1 MSFRIN
7 TNITSLSSNNSTERT
22 NKKLTASLEH
32 LSSGLRINK
41 AADDA
46 SGMTVANSLRSQ
58 ASSLEQSIA
67 SGNDAIGVLQTA
79 DYAMAEQIEIIDTIR
94 VKAIQ
99 AANDFHTRDSR
110 LAIHQDI
117 MRLLEEFDNIANTT
131 TFNGHKLLNGN
142 FSNKNF
148 QMGAYS
154 NEIISITIPRAD
166 SKAVGHLSF
175 ATSSPLMYENTNDFA
190 RAEWTFTLNYG
201 TIGNEK
207 LEFNFTGQDL
217 LTQGFK
223 YITDRVNAAHVETG
237 IRASARSDLA
247 TPVRILG
254 SRFFGPVDLSIN
266 GYQILSNA
274 TVQADDA
281 DSFVLNAINAQSSFT
296 GVTATIDSGT
306 GRMML
311 NSHKGL
317 PIYIKTNNNGA
328 RGALGLS
335 FTDPTSAAGNPQF
348 LNDVLV
354 LGELTFSKYGSI
366 PISYSITP
374 ANDIAK
380 NQKGVVSTG
389 ISDDGKTKFE
399 DSTTPHKAAIN
410 LHDFLTEP
418 MSGSLSKAMGHGV
431 VGTQGSNVT
440 QEPGVLTYN
449 GSQTLIDI
457 AVVALGDLDRIRSD
471 IGSIQNQ
478 ITATINNISVTHLNI
493 KAAES
498 QIRDVDFA
506 NEVAQFNKQNILS
519 QSGSYASA
527 QANQIQ
533 QAIIRLLQ

>member
-175 ATSSPLMYENTNDFA
+175 ATSSPLMYENTTDFA
-190 RAEWTFTLNYG
+190 KAEWTFTLNYG

-247 TPVRILG
+247 TPIHILG
-254 SRFFGPVDLSIN
+254 SKYSGPVNLSIN

-274 TVQADDA
+274 AVQTDDA
-281 DSFVLNAINAQSSFT
+281 DSFVLNAINSQSSLT

-317 PIYIKTNNNGA
+317 PIYIKTNDNGA

-374 ANDIAK
+374 ANEIAK

>member
-46 SGMTVANSLRSQ
+46 SGMTVADSLRSQ

-67 SGNDAIGVLQTA
+67 SGNDAIGILQTA

-175 ATSSPLMYENTNDFA
+175 ATSSPLMYENTTDFA
-190 RAEWTFTLNYG
+190 KAEWTFTLNHG

-223 YITDRVNAAHVETG
+223 YITDRVNAVHVETG

-247 TPVRILG
+247 TPVPILG
-254 SRFFGPVDLSIN
+254 QLISGPVDLSIN

-274 TVQADDA
+274 TVQNRDA
-281 DSFVLNAINAQSSFT
+281 DGLVLNAINSQSSLT
-296 GVTATIDSGT
+296 GVTATIDN

-311 NSHKGL
+311 TSHKGL
-317 PIYIKTNNNGA
+317 PIYIKTNESGA
-328 RGALGLS
+328 KGALGLQFS
-335 FTDPTSAAGNPQF
+335 DPAAGANPTSF
-348 LNDVLV
+348 LSDVLV
-354 LGELTFSKYGSI
+354 LGELTFSKQGSI
-366 PISYSITP
+366 PTSYSITP
-374 ANDIAK
+374 VNDIAK
-380 NQKGVVSTG
+380 KQKGVVSTG

-399 DSTTPHKAAIN
+399 DNQTPHKAAVN

-418 MSGSLSKAMGHGV
+418 MSVTLAKAMGHGV

-471 IGSIQNQ
+471 IGSMQNQ

>member
-46 SGMTVANSLRSQ
+46 SGMTVADSLRSQ

-67 SGNDAIGVLQTA
+67 SGNDAIGILQTA
-79 DYAMAEQIEIIDTIR
+79 DYAMAEQIEIVDTIR

-175 ATSSPLMYENTNDFA
+175 ATSSPLMYENTTDFA
-190 RAEWTFTLNYG
+190 EAEWTFTLNYG
-201 TIGNEK
+201 TINEK

-223 YITDRVNAAHVETG
+223 YITDRVNAVHVETG

-247 TPVRILG
+247 TPVPILG
-254 SRFFGPVDLSIN
+254 SGFFGPVDLSIN

-274 TVQADDA
+274 TIQKDDA
-281 DSFVLNAINAQSSFT
+281 DDMVLNAINSQSSLT
-296 GVTATIDSGT
+296 GVTATIDSD

-311 NSHKGL
+311 NSHNGL
-317 PIYIKTNNNGA
+317 PIYIKTNDNGA
-328 RGALGLS
+328 KGALGLS
-335 FTDPTSAAGNPQF
+335 FTDPTDATKF

-354 LGELTFSKYGSI
+354 LGELTFSKHGSI
-366 PISYSITP
+366 PTSYSIKP
-374 ANDIAK
+374 ANKIAES
-380 NQKGVVSTG
+380 QKGVVSTG
-389 ISDDGKTKFE
+389 ISDDGKTRFE
-399 DSTTPHKAAIN
+399 DSTTPHKAAVN

-418 MSGSLSKAMGHGV
+418 MSGTLSKAMGHGV

-449 GSQTLIDI
+449 GSQTLIDV

>member
-67 SGNDAIGVLQTA
+67 SGNDAIGILQTA

-166 SKAVGHLSF
+166 SKSVGHLSF
-175 ATSSPLMYENTNDFA
+175 ATSSPLMYENTTDFA
-190 RAEWTFTLNYG
+190 KAEWTFTLNHG
-201 TIGNEK
+201 TINEK
-207 LEFNFTGQDL
+207 VEFNFTGQDL
-217 LTQGFK
+217 LTQGLK
-223 YITDRVNAAHVETG
+223 YITDRVNAVHVETG
-237 IRASARSDLA
+237 IRASAKSGLT
-247 TPVRILG
+247 TPVPVLG
-254 SRFFGPVDLSIN
+254 STLIPGPVDLSIN
-266 GYQILSNA
+266 GYQILNNA
-274 TVQADDA
+274 TVQNRDTDG
-281 DSFVLNAINAQSSFT
+281 SVINAINSQSSLT
-296 GVTATIDSGT
+296 GVTATMDN

-311 NSHKGL
+311 TSHKGL
-317 PIYIKTNNNGA
+317 PIYIKTNESGA
-328 RGALGLS
+328 KGALGLS
-335 FTDPTSAAGNPQF
+335 FRDSATAANPRI

-354 LGELTFSKYGSI
+354 LGELTFSKRGSI
-366 PISYSITP
+366 TTSYSIKP
-374 ANDIAK
+374 ASKIAES
-380 NQKGVVSTG
+380 QKGVFSDG
-389 ISDDGKTKFE
+389 ISKDEKTKFE
-399 DSTTPHKAAIN
+399 DNTTPHKSAIN

-418 MSGSLSKAMGHGV
+418 MSGTLSKAMGHGV

>member
-67 SGNDAIGVLQTA
+67 SGNDAIGILQTA

-166 SKAVGHLSF
+166 SKSVGHLSF
-175 ATSSPLMYENTNDFA
+175 ATSSPLMYENTTDFA
-190 RAEWTFTLNYG
+190 KAEWTFTLNYG
-201 TIGNEK
+201 TINEK

-223 YITDRVNAAHVETG
+223 YITDRVNAVHVETG
-237 IRASARSDLA
+237 IRASAKSGLT
-247 TPVRILG
+247 TPVPVLG
-254 SRFFGPVDLSIN
+254 STLIPGPVDLSIN
-266 GYQILSNA
+266 GYQILNNA
-274 TVQADDA
+274 TVQNRDTDG
-281 DSFVLNAINAQSSFT
+281 SVINAINSQSSLT
-296 GVTATIDSGT
+296 GVTATMDSS
-306 GRMML
+306 GRMVL
-311 NSHKGL
+311 TSHNDL
-317 PIYIKTNNNGA
+317 PIYIKTNDNGA
-328 RGALGLS
+328 KGALGLS
-335 FTDPTSAAGNPQF
+335 FRDSATAANPRI

-354 LGELTFSKYGSI
+354 LGELTFSKHGSI
-366 PISYSITP
+366 PTSYSIKP
-374 ANDIAK
+374 ANKIAESR
-380 NQKGVVSTG
+380 KGV
-389 ISDDGKTKFE
+389 ISATIPGEGKTRFE
-399 DSTTPHKAAIN
+399 DNTTPHKSAVN

>member
-281 DSFVLNAINAQSSFT
+281 DSFVLNAINAQSSLT

-311 NSHKGL
+311 NSHKNL
-317 PIYIKTNNNGA
+317 PIHIKTSDAGA
-328 RGALGLS
+328 KGALGLS
-335 FTDPTSAAGNPQF
+335 FNDTSKTKT
-348 LNDVLV
+348 LNDVLL
-354 LGELTFSKYGSI
+354 LGELTFSKQGSI
-366 PISYSITP
+366 PTSYSIKP
-374 ANDIAK
+374 ANKIAES
-380 NQKGVVSTG
+380 QKGVVSTG
-389 ISDDGKTKFE
+389 ISDNGKTKFE

-533 QAIIRLLQ
+533 QTIIRLLQ

>member
-46 SGMTVANSLRSQ
+46 SGMTVADSLRSQ

-67 SGNDAIGVLQTA
+67 SGNDAIGILQTA
-79 DYAMAEQIEIIDTIR
+79 DYAMAEQIEIVDTIR

-175 ATSSPLMYENTNDFA
+175 ATSSPLMYENTTDFA
-190 RAEWTFTLNYG
+190 KAEWTFTLNHG
-201 TIGNEK
+201 TINEK
-207 LEFNFTGQDL
+207 VEFNFTGQDL

-223 YITDRVNAAHVETG
+223 YITDRVNAVHVETG

-247 TPVRILG
+247 TPVPILG
-254 SRFFGPVDLSIN
+254 QLIPGPVNLSIN

-274 TVQADDA
+274 TVQKDDA
-281 DSFVLNAINAQSSFT
+281 DGMLLNAINSQSSLT
-296 GVTATIDSGT
+296 GVTATIDNGT

-311 NSHKGL
+311 NSHNGL
-317 PIYIKTNNNGA
+317 PIYIKTNDNGA
-328 RGALGLS
+328 KGALGLS
-335 FTDPTSAAGNPQF
+335 FTDPANATKF

-366 PISYSITP
+366 PTSYSIKP
-374 ANDIAK
+374 ANKIAES
-380 NQKGVVSTG
+380 QKGVVSAG
-389 ISDDGKTKFE
+389 ISNDGKTKFE
-399 DSTTPHKAAIN
+399 DSTTPHKAAVN

-418 MSGSLSKAMGHGV
+418 MSGTLSKAMGHGV

>member
-46 SGMTVANSLRSQ
+46 SGMTVADSLRSQ

-223 YITDRVNAAHVETG
+223 YITDRVNAVHVETG

-266 GYQILSNA
+266 GYQILNNA
-274 TVQADDA
+274 TVQNRDTDG
-281 DSFVLNAINAQSSFT
+281 SVINAINSQSSLT
-296 GVTATIDSGT
+296 GVTATMDSS
-306 GRMML
+306 GRMVL
-311 NSHKGL
+311 TSHNDL
-317 PIYIKTNNNGA
+317 PIYIKTSDAGA
-328 RGALGLS
+328 KGALGLQFS
-335 FTDPTSAAGNPQF
+335 DPADKTKF
-348 LNDVLV
+348 LSDVLV
-354 LGELTFSKYGSI
+354 LGELTFSKHGSI
-366 PISYSITP
+366 PTSYSITP
-374 ANDIAK
+374 VNDIAK
-380 NQKGVVSTG
+380 KQKGVVSAG
-389 ISDDGKTKFE
+389 ISNDGKTKFE

>member
-166 SKAVGHLSF
+166 SKSVGHLSF

-223 YITDRVNAAHVETG
+223 YITDRVNTAHVETG

-254 SRFFGPVDLSIN
+254 SKYSGPVDLSIN

-274 TVQADDA
+274 TIQKDDA
-281 DSFVLNAINAQSSFT
+281 DGLVLNAINSQSSLT

-335 FTDPTSAAGNPQF
+335 FTDPTSAAGNPKF

-374 ANDIAK
+374 ANEIAK

-457 AVVALGDLDRIRSD
+457 AVVALGNLDRIRSD

>member
-46 SGMTVANSLRSQ
+46 SGMTVADSLRSQ

-175 ATSSPLMYENTNDFA
+175 ATSSPLMYENTTDFA
-190 RAEWTFTLNYG
+190 KAEWTFTLNHG

-223 YITDRVNAAHVETG
+223 YITDRVNAVHVETG

-247 TPVRILG
+247 TPVPILG
-254 SRFFGPVDLSIN
+254 QLIPGPVNLSIN

-274 TVQADDA
+274 TVQKGDA
-281 DSFVLNAINAQSSFT
+281 DGLVLNAINSQSSLT
-296 GVTATIDSGT
+296 GVTATIDN

-311 NSHKGL
+311 TSHKGL
-317 PIYIKTNNNGA
+317 PIYIKTNESGA
-328 RGALGLS
+328 KGALGLQFS
-335 FTDPTSAAGNPQF
+335 DPAAGANPTSF

-366 PISYSITP
+366 PTSYSITP
-374 ANDIAK
+374 VNDIAK
-380 NQKGVVSTG
+380 KQKGVVSTG

-399 DSTTPHKAAIN
+399 DNHTPHKAAVN

-418 MSGSLSKAMGHGV
+418 MSGTLSKAMGHGV